1 MRDFGKVH
9 TSFWTSL
16 TVRGMSED
24 GRILAFYLLTS
35 PHGNIAGVFRITD
48 GYASDDLK
56 WQTQRVQDAFA
67 ELQREGF
74 AYRCRVTDWV
84 WVINH
89 FKWNPLDNPNQ
100 KKAANKVAKMVPGA
114 CAWLQE
120 FLTACRPVF
129 QLDGVPQRN
138 PSETVAQTL
147 SQTPSKP
154 FLNQEQE
161 QEQEQKQET
170 TTTSAPEPAIDQP
183 VPACDLP
190 AAPPADADDVHVC
203 PVSNL
208 VALYHECMPMNPH
221 VKILNEAR
229 KKAIRARWKEAALLD
244 AKPFGYTTKAEGLAA
259 WRVFFTV
266 CAESTFLTGRA
277 PTVPGKPPF
286 VADIDFIFS
295 PSGFAKTLENKYH
308 RDAA

>member
-9 TSFWTSL
+9 TSFWTST

-24 GRILAFYLLTS
+24 GRTLAFYLLTS
-35 PHGNIAGVFRITD
+35 PHGTIAGVFRLPD
-48 GYASDDLK
+48 GYACDDLQ
-56 WQTQRVQDAFA
+56 WETQRVQAAFL
-67 ELQREGF
+67 ELQQHGF
-74 AYRCRVTDWV
+74 ACRCQITKWV

-89 FKWNPLDNPNQ
+89 FEWNPLDNPNQ
-100 KKAANKVAKMVPGA
+100 KKAASKVANMVPGG
-114 CAWLQE
+114 CSWVDE
-120 FLTACRPVF
+120 FLMGCGSVF

-138 PSETVAQTL
+138 PSGTVTQTL
-147 SQTPSKP
+147 SQAPSKP
-154 FLNQEQE
+154 FPNQEQE
-161 QEQEQKQET
+161 QEQEQKQQT
-170 TTTSAPEPAIDQP
+170 TTTSAHEPAIDQP
-183 VPACDLP
+183 VPACAMP

-203 PVSNL
+203 PLSNL
-208 VALYHECMPMNPH
+208 VALYHECMPMNPQ

-266 CAESTFLTGRA
+266 CADSTFLTGRA
-277 PTVPGKPPF
+277 PTAPGKPPF